1 MLSLFLM
8 YLMCVLQCAFM
19 FVGVKDRIVK
29 QNLIRA
35 VELIGQAMHPSH
47 LKTNFSF
54 SQRNGLLQHMKVGIT
69 DVTLFDRALWCI
81 LL

>member
-1 MLSLFLM
+1 MRNGYSIVTV
-8 YLMCVLQCAFM
+8 CDVLDVYITECIVM
-19 FVGVKDRIVK
+19 FIRVKDRIVK

-54 SQRNGLLQHMKVGIT
+54 SQRNGLLQHMKVGILL
-69 DVTLFDRALWCI
+69 TLHI
-81 LL
+81 V